1 MFQCIVGCIFYSAEL
16 IITCEIP
23 CIKNHLQFPV
33 EARQVSFKFVTLV
46 FFITP
51 RATKMFLN
59 ARQLFYVL
67 YYKDEMFISTKFFL
81 KQCKW

>member
-1 MFQCIVGCIFYSAEL
+1 MFQCIVGCIFYSAGL

-23 CIKNHLQFPV
+23 VEKNDLQFPV
-33 EARQVSFKFVTLV
+33 ETRRVSLKFVTLV

-51 RATKMFLN
+51 IATKIFLY

-67 YYKDEMFISTKFFL
+67 YYKDEMFISTKIFL